1 MLQFNTPKLKYFSY
15 RHGQIA
21 YRETGNGPTL
31 FLLHG
36 MNGNS
41 KSWANLFYSLSS
53 SYRVIAWDAPSFGC
67 SDIFGDD
74 IFDYRNAAKALLKD
88 LKIEDAIIIGHSMGG
103 IIAAQLAA
111 DDDISISGLVLSS
124 SHLGFAYPK
133 GEELIPRYANRLK
146 FFSNNSAPKSYTLDR
161 AKVSTP
167 KGTSED
173 VIKFLAN
180 VAEDL
185 REESILDGGRMSQ
198 ETDNR
203 EICSKIKV
211 PVLILSGA
219 QDTIIST
226 EMHNALVNAIPH
238 AEQFIFSEAGHAS
251 YVEYPNLFQK
261 HIEDLAKK
269 VWKIKY
275 FSPEPNYFS
284 NIQKEQ

>member
-1 MLQFNTPKLKYFSY
+1 MEDTVLDIATPELRYFSY
-15 RHGQIA
+15 KGGKLA
-21 YRETGNGPTL
+21 YREMGSGFAL

-36 MNGNS
+36 MNGSS
-41 KSWANLFYSLSS
+41 KSWTQLFQELGSS
-53 SYRVIAWDAPSFGC
+53 FRVVAWDAPSFGR

-74 IFDYRNAAKALLKD
+74 IFDYKNAAKALLHD

-111 DDDISISGLVLSS
+111 DVDISVSGLVLSS

-167 KGTSED
+167 KGTSEG
-173 VIKFLAN
+173 VINFLAN

-226 EMHNALVNAIPH
+226 EMHNAVIEAFPDALQVEFP
-238 AEQFIFSEAGHAS
+238 EAGHAS
-251 YVEYPNLFQK
+251 YAEFPDLFNEEVK
-261 HIEDLAKK
+261 EFAKD
-269 VWKIKY
+269 VWGLNRAHLK
-275 FSPEPNYFS
+275 PQPDD
-284 NIQKEQ
+284 Q

>member
-1 MLQFNTPKLKYFSY
+1 MEDNVLNIATPELRYFSY
-15 RHGQIA
+15 KGGKLA
-21 YRETGNGPTL
+21 YREKGSGFAL

-36 MNGNS
+36 MNGSS
-41 KSWANLFYSLSS
+41 KSWTQLFQELGNSF
-53 SYRVIAWDAPSFGC
+53 RVIAWDTPSFGC

-74 IFDYRNAAKALLKD
+74 IFDYRNAAKALLKN

-198 ETDNR
+198 ETNNR

-226 EMHNALVNAIPH
+226 EMHNAVIEAFPDALQVEFP
-238 AEQFIFSEAGHAS
+238 EAGHAS
-251 YVEYPNLFQK
+251 YAEFPDLFNEEVK
-261 HIEDLAKK
+261 EFAKE
-269 VWKIKY
+269 VWGLNRAHLK
-275 FSPEPNYFS
+275 PQPDD
-284 NIQKEQ
+284 Q

>member
-1 MLQFNTPKLKYFSY
+1 
-15 RHGQIA
+15 
-21 YRETGNGPTL
+21 
-31 FLLHG
+31 
-36 MNGNS
+36 MNGSS
-41 KSWANLFYSLSS
+41 KSWTQLFQELGNSF
-53 SYRVIAWDAPSFGC
+53 RVIAWDAPSFGC

-226 EMHNALVNAIPH
+226 EMHNAVIEAFPDALQVEFP
-238 AEQFIFSEAGHAS
+238 EAGHAS
-251 YVEYPNLFQK
+251 YAEFPDLFN
-261 HIEDLAKK
+261 EEVREFAKE
-269 VWKIKY
+269 VWGLNRAHLK
-275 FSPEPNYFS
+275 PQPDD
-284 NIQKEQ
+284 Q

>member
-1 MLQFNTPKLKYFSY
+1 LEDTVLDIATPELRYFSY
-15 RHGQIA
+15 KGGKLA
-21 YRETGNGPTL
+21 YREMGSGFAL

-36 MNGNS
+36 MNGSS
-41 KSWANLFYSLSS
+41 KSWTQLFQELGSS
-53 SYRVIAWDAPSFGC
+53 FRVVAWDAPSFGR

-74 IFDYRNAAKALLKD
+74 IFDYKNAAKALLHD

-111 DDDISISGLVLSS
+111 DVDISVSGLVLSS

-167 KGTSED
+167 KGTSEG
-173 VIKFLAN
+173 VINFLAN

-211 PVLILSGA
+211 PVLVLSGA

-226 EMHNALVNAIPH
+226 EMHNAVIEAFPDALQVEFP
-238 AEQFIFSEAGHAS
+238 EAGHAS
-251 YVEYPNLFQK
+251 YAEFPDLFNEEVK
-261 HIEDLAKK
+261 EFAKD
-269 VWKIKY
+269 VWGLNRAHLK
-275 FSPEPNYFS
+275 PQPDD
-284 NIQKEQ
+284 Q

>member
-1 MLQFNTPKLKYFSY
+1 MEDNVLNIATPELRYFSY
-15 RHGQIA
+15 KGGKLA
-21 YRETGNGPTL
+21 YREKGSGFAL

-36 MNGNS
+36 MNGSS
-41 KSWANLFYSLSS
+41 KSWTQLFQELGNSF
-53 SYRVIAWDAPSFGC
+53 RVVAWDAPSFGC

-226 EMHNALVNAIPH
+226 EMHNAVIEAFPDALQVEFP
-238 AEQFIFSEAGHAS
+238 EAGHAS
-251 YVEYPNLFQK
+251 YAEFPDLFNEEVK
-261 HIEDLAKK
+261 EFAKE
-269 VWKIKY
+269 VWGLNRAHLK
-275 FSPEPNYFS
+275 PQPDD
-284 NIQKEQ
+284 Q